1 MSQEI
6 ENKTTKLLDLLEEQR
21 LTLTR
26 MEVTCLQLERA
37 LREKLNE
44 TEPPQAA

>member
-21 LTLTR
+21 LILKR

-37 LREKLNE
+37 LRERLNE
-44 TEPPQAA
+44 DTPPSAA